1 MVCGNEK
8 TFHTSRTLR
17 VLCMLGSAEHQQ
29 RFQPQSKTDVPM
41 GRPNQ
46 AVDLTK
52 AGTNAGDA
60 ARKEKDRLVPMTST
74 V

>member
-1 MVCGNEK
+1 MHAGFGRASTNNDFK
-8 TFHTSRTLR
+8 
-17 VLCMLGSAEHQQ
+17 
-29 RFQPQSKTDVPM
+29 PQSKADVPM

-60 ARKEKDRLVPMTST
+60 ARKEKEKDRLVPMTST

>member
-1 MVCGNEK
+1 VHAGFGRASTNND
-8 TFHTSRTLR
+8 FDHNPR
-17 VLCMLGSAEHQQ
+17 
-29 RFQPQSKTDVPM
+29 TDVPM